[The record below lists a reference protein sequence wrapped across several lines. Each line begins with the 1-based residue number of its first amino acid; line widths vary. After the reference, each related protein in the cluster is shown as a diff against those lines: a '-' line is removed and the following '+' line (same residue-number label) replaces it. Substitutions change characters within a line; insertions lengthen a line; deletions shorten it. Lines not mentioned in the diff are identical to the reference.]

1 MVADTLSATKNPE
14 RKPQKKLEVPMAIVD
29 LTDPDARA
37 QLPRR
42 QQCQNCGRSIGTLE
56 PVHLWGEAVVCA
68 GCRQVLE
75 QATVP
80 AQPAYPAPQAPASEW
95 DFMHAPPRRRRRSR
109 SPVRFG
115 FRIFTPPR
123 QTAPRSPPARRP
135 ASAASRFRPPR
146 PAPAAGPPLPAAAL
160 ISDPPPQGSPPAWR
174 VPTSR
179 QPCLLY
185 TSPSPRDRQK

>member
-1 MVADTLSATKNPE
+1 
-14 RKPQKKLEVPMAIVD
+14 MAIVD

-109 SPVRFG
+109 SPVSFG
-115 FRIFTPPR
+115 FCCLLLAFEFVSDFGDSDFGFSRRPVKQPRDRLQPAGQLPQLPVSAHRAPR
-123 QTAPRSPPARRP
+123 QPPARR
-135 ASAASRFRPPR
+135 FQPPH
-146 PAPAAGPPLPAAAL
+146 
-160 ISDPPPQGSPPAWR
+160 
-174 VPTSR
+174 
-179 QPCLLY
+179 
-185 TSPSPRDRQK
+185 